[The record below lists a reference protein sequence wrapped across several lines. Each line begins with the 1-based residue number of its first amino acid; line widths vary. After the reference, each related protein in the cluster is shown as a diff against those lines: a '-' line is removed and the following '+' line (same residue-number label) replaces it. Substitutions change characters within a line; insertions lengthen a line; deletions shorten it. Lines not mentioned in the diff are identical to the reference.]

1 MNESMT
7 LLLTAMAGLLLG
19 AVFFGG
25 LWWTVQ
31 KGVASNHPALWFLG
45 SFIARTC
52 IVLTGFY
59 FVGSGHWQ
67 RLLSC
72 LVGFF
77 LVRLIVMCLARPSVA
92 MRHASAEEAGHAT

>member
-1 MNESMT
+1 MNELAILCLAT
-7 LLLTAMAGLLLG
+7 FAGLLLG
-19 AVFFGG
+19 AIFFGG

-31 KGVASNHPALWFLG
+31 KGVVSDYPALWFFG